1 MVLLHDEAVEITEN
15 TKMTLDEMIFTR
27 LAKMLVD
34 LTVRPSPSN

>member
-27 LAKMLVD
+27 LAKMLVEFD
-34 LTVRPSPSN
+34 SEAKPQ